1 MDLKVIGELLLSC
14 VDVPKAKK
22 VLALQIVVP
31 MVEAFVK
38 DTANPYD
45 DKVVEFL
52 KDWIEKNV

>member
-1 MDLKVIGELLLSC
+1 MDLKVVGELLLSC
-14 VDVPKAKK
+14 VDVAKAKK
-22 VLALQIVVP
+22 VIALQIVVP

-52 KDWIEKNV
+52 KEWVEKNV